1 MQDNVRYKIGIKNE
15 NVVVLCVYSK
25 VGYIQWKRKMIEFEM
40 KSDKSL
46 RVFPWEINI

>member
-1 MQDNVRYKIGIKNE
+1 MRVFKSRLYTVEEKN
-15 NVVVLCVYSK
+15 
-25 VGYIQWKRKMIEFEM
+25 EFEM